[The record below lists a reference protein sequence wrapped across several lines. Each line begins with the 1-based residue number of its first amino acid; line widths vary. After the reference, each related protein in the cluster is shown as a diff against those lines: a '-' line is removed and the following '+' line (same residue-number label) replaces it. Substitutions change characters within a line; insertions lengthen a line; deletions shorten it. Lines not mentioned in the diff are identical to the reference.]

1 MDTFV
6 KIMMATYS
14 ALLPVMLGYVIR
26 MQKQQKRERE
36 ANARGTML
44 LLRVQLIEYHDKYM
58 AAGAIPSYAYENYVE
73 MFEAY
78 RDLGGNGMI
87 KKMRRE
93 IDELH
98 LGRRRRRYGTE
109 SV

>member
-1 MDTFV
+1 METLV
-6 KIMMATYS
+6 KILLATYS
-14 ALLPVMLGYVIR
+14 AVLPVMVGYVIK
-26 MQKQQKRERE
+26 MQRQQKRERD

-58 AAGAIPSYAYENYVE
+58 TAGAIPSYAYQNYCE

-98 LGRRRRRYGTE
+98 LGRRKRNYGAE